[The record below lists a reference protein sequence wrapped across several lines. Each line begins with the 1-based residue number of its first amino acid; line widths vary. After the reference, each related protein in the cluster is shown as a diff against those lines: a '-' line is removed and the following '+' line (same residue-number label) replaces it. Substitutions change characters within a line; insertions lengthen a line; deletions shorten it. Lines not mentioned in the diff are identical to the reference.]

1 MRHKKSMSDVV
12 TLRAYIVPL
21 QAEGRISITPKYVEY
36 GMVYVVRIDTTD
48 GMFTISPGARVES
61 EPNQPPFMT
70 VKTILAQVSRE
81 VGESGKCQIIFDPQN
96 RTMCV
101 HLKETPYTQTK
112 NTEQKPM
119 MYMIRVETLLTSKLL
134 VEALHFFNS
143 YDAFQGRASSP
154 ANVLATETVPVVTTQ
169 AAPVVTTPA
178 ASLAN
183 VLATETAP
191 VVTTQPAS
199 PKRQTDRPLINDD
212 EEEMDPVMRE
222 LELLLSTDAPL

>member
-1 MRHKKSMSDVV
+1 MSDVV

-154 ANVLATETVPVVTTQ
+154 ANVLAT
-169 AAPVVTTPA
+169 PA

-183 VLATETAP
+183 VLATKTAP

-212 EEEMDPVMRE
+212 EKEMDPVMRE

>member
-1 MRHKKSMSDVV
+1 MSDVV

-101 HLKETPYTQTK
+101 HLKKTPYTQTK

-154 ANVLATETVPVVTTQ
+154 ANVLATP
-169 AAPVVTTPA
+169 AAPVVTTLA

-199 PKRQTDRPLINDD
+199 PKRQTDRPLINND

>member
-1 MRHKKSMSDVV
+1 MSDVV

-154 ANVLATETVPVVTTQ
+154 ANVLATET
-169 AAPVVTTPA
+169 
-178 ASLAN
+178 
-183 VLATETAP
+183 AP